1 MTLSASMILVD
12 QTAVPLATPDAIKDL
27 HGGVDEGQW
36 LLTANILPLA
46 AFMVLGG
53 RLGDL
58 LGLRR
63 VFLAGA
69 IVFLVSTAFA
79 GAAQDMTWM
88 IVARVVQGLGAACM
102 MPTAVAIVSAV
113 APEERRGMALGVLA
127 GGSAFFAALGPVL
140 GGVLTTVD
148 WRFVFFVNVPLA
160 ALAIAFTL
168 KGTPKLPVLDHGKV
182 RDLDFAG
189 MTALAIFAAGL
200 VFGLSQI
207 SNEGV
212 GPEMTLIPVAISVL
226 AGIVFV
232 VIELRTDDPLIDLR
246 LFRHKN
252 FLASNISQF
261 LAGSVELGM
270 GFLLPFLMLLVIGV
284 DPLVAGLALIPAT
297 FPIILAGPLAGRVF
311 DKQGGRGALTVG
323 FLILALS
330 GIALAIAVGE
340 KTVISLVPGLVL
352 QGIALGI
359 ILTVNDPTGLNAVPE
374 KDRGRAAGMINTS
387 EQLGGAIGIAALLAI
402 ELGYYRGWLQDEL
415 TQRGI
420 DPTQQQI
427 DEVKEF
433 IERSTQQGLSQVE
446 QSSIVQ
452 KVIDLLVEGHVQGF
466 RLAFFAAAAIALA
479 GAISS
484 FILVRKEDRIA
495 DEHVF
500 SRRSR
505 WVYSNTGRTPAITK
519 HPPPDG

>member
-1 MTLSASMILVD
+1 M
-12 QTAVPLATPDAIKDL
+12 PLATPDAIKDL
-27 HGGVDEGQW
+27 NGDIDEGQW
-36 LLTANILPLA
+36 LLTANIVPLA

-69 IVFLVSTAFA
+69 FVFLMATAMA

-88 IVARVVQGLGAACM
+88 ISARVVQGLGAACM

-113 APEERRGMALGVLA
+113 APEEKRGMALGVLA

-140 GGVLTTVD
+140 GGILTTID
-148 WRFVFFVNVPLA
+148 WRLVFFINVPLA

-168 KGTPKLPVLDHGKV
+168 KGTPKLPVLDKGRV

-189 MTALAIFAAGL
+189 MATLAVFAAGL

-207 SNEGV
+207 SNEGA
-212 GPEMTLIPVAISVL
+212 GPAATFIPVGISLL
-226 AGIVFV
+226 ALIAFV
-232 VIELRTDDPLIDLR
+232 VIELRVADPLLDLR

-284 DPLVAGLALIPAT
+284 DPLVAGIALIPAT

-311 DKQGGRGALTVG
+311 DKRGGRGALTVG

-330 GIALAIAVGE
+330 GIALALAVGQ

-387 EQLGGAIGIAALLAI
+387 EQLGGAVGIAVLLAI
-402 ELGYYRGWLQDEL
+402 ELGYYRHWLADRLTERGIEP
-415 TQRGI
+415 TQRQVDDVI
-420 DPTQQQI
+420 
-427 DEVKEF
+427 EF
-433 IERSTQQGLSQVE
+433 IQRSTQQGLSQVE
-446 QSSIVQ
+446 QNATVR
-452 KVIDLLVEGHVQGF
+452 KVVDLVIEGHVVGF
-466 RLAFFAAAAIALA
+466 RLAFLASAVIALIGAAAC
-479 GAISS
+479 S
-484 FILVRKEDRIA
+484 ILVRKEDRIA

-519 HPPPDG
+519 HPPPGG